1 MRGNISIVKESVKQE
16 QPKKPMI
23 LNQINC
29 DDFSLA
35 DFLKFE
41 SDELFDV
48 TNYFWEYFQD
58 SIKKKYMVYGL
69 PITTAPVSEIKVFD
83 IYSNSIKHFLNFCSY
98 NYLNYSYN
106 PYVKK
111 AVQDAIDKYGTGAVS
126 APLLSGYYDTTQK
139 LEEAI
144 AEFKKK
150 EASIVFPTGY
160 STNLG
165 VLSGILK
172 EGDVAVL
179 DILSHAS
186 IYDGVRLAGA
196 EVKVF
201 RHNSAN

>member
-1 MRGNISIVKESVKQE
+1 MRANISIVKGTVKQGVP
-16 QPKKPMI
+16 QKSMI
-23 LNQINC
+23 LNQMNC
-29 DDFSLA
+29 DDYSLA

-41 SDELFDV
+41 NDELFDV

-69 PITTAPVSEIKVFD
+69 PIITAPVSEIKVFD

-111 AVQDAIDKYGTGAVS
+111 AVQEAIGKYGTGAVS
-126 APLLSGYYDTTQK
+126 APLLSGYYDITQK

-144 AEFKKK
+144 ADFKKQ
-150 EASIVFPTGY
+150 EASIVFSTGY

-165 VLSGILK
+165 VLS
-172 EGDVAVL
+172 
-179 DILSHAS
+179 
-186 IYDGVRLAGA
+186 
-196 EVKVF
+196 
-201 RHNSAN
+201 